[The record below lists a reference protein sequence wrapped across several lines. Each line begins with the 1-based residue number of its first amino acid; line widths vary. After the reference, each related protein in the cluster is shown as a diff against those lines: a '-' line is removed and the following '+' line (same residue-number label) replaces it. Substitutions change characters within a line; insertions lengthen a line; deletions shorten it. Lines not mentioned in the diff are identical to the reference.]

1 MSEGSKKNTIVVDAM
16 GGDEGPAEV
25 LEGVKLAFEELDQI
39 EKLIVVGDQ
48 AILGPLI
55 AASPL
60 INDSRLELHH
70 ASQVVD
76 MDDKPIPALKSKK
89 DASMF
94 VGMDLIKEGRASVLM
109 SAGNTG
115 ALMAGGTIKFRP
127 LEGIDRPAI
136 GSVWPSLRGRF
147 ILIDAGANP
156 ASTPENLVHNA
167 ILGAHYAKVALGV
180 ENPRVG
186 LLTIG
191 TEEGKG
197 TEITNITHQY
207 LKQCKPFL
215 NYQGL
220 IEGFQVFDDI
230 VEVIVCDGFVGNIVL
245 KTCESMFKTLKQ
257 CVKEELTQTWLGRA
271 GALLAL
277 PAFTRLKIR
286 LSPEQFGGAPL
297 LGLKSMILKAHGSS
311 NRYAFMNAIRI
322 GLQVSQH
329 NMNDDIVADAKQA
342 NAIIEQTKKAAAEGN
357 SGS

>member
-1 MSEGSKKNTIVVDAM
+1 MKNTIVVDAM
-16 GGDEGPAEV
+16 GGDEGPIEV
-25 LEGVKLAFEELDQI
+25 FEGVKLAFKASPHI
-39 EKLIVVGDQ
+39 EKLILVGDE
-48 AILGPLI
+48 AIL
-55 AASPL
+55 SPL
-60 INDSRLELHH
+60 IKGSPLAKDSRFELHH

-76 MDDKPIPALKSKK
+76 MDDKPIPALKTKK

-94 VGMDLIKEGRASVLM
+94 VGMELIKEGKASVLL

-156 ASTPENLVHNA
+156 VSTPENLVHNA

-180 ENPRVG
+180 KNPRIG

-245 KTCESMFKTLKQ
+245 KTCESMFKTLKM
-257 CVKEELTQTWLGRA
+257 CLKEELTQTWLGRA

-277 PAFTRLKIR
+277 PAFSRLKTR
-286 LSPEQFGGAPL
+286 LSPEQYGGAPL
-297 LGLKSMILKAHGSS
+297 LGLKSTILKAHGSS
-311 NRYAFMNAIRI
+311 NRFAFMNAIRI
-322 GLQVSQH
+322 GLQISQH
-329 NMNDDIVADAKQA
+329 NMNDDIIIDVQQA
-342 NAIIEQTKKAAAEGN
+342 NAMIEQVKKAAAEGN
-357 SGS
+357 PGN